1 MNTRSLRF
9 RMTTSYVG
17 LLATAL
23 LLFGATVYYGL
34 ERHLIGQL
42 KESLVEQARTIA
54 EELLVDAH
62 VKGDQYV
69 ITEINESYDPEVN
82 GRFIRVTRQD
92 GHVLYHSGSPRDA
105 RFDVSQIPPPTP
117 ETLEHGYLP
126 RVTGDN
132 EHRVLLQGLTYVVP
146 KGTRYLIETGS
157 SDQP

>member
-23 LLFGATVYYGL
+23 LLFGATVYYRL

-69 ITEINESYDPEVN
+69 ITEINESYDPEVTTVRLKVEEN
-82 GRFIRVTRQD
+82 QLV
-92 GHVLYHSGSPRDA
+92 
-105 RFDVSQIPPPTP
+105 DVFGEI
-117 ETLEHGYLP
+117 
-126 RVTGDN
+126 
-132 EHRVLLQGLTYVVP
+132 
-146 KGTRYLIETGS
+146 GTLIEGLKGA
-157 SDQP
+157 